1 MTTCY
6 QLYIGGA
13 WRDATGGATF
23 PAINPVNQQAWA
35 DLPQASAEDVDAAVS
50 AAREAFDGGWK
61 DTNGLTR
68 ATLMQRLAELLEYDA
83 ERMAQLE
90 TTDNGK
96 VIRETRVQ
104 MRFAARNYRYF
115 AGWADKLQGDSIPL
129 DRPELVDFTTREP
142 RGVAALITSWNS
154 PMAILANKL
163 APALAAGCTVVIKPS
178 EMASVTTLAFAELC
192 ERAGFPAGVINVV
205 TGDSSVGAA
214 LTGHPGVDL
223 ISFTGG
229 TATGKA
235 ISRVAAEHLTPV
247 TLELGG
253 KSANI
258 VFSDA
263 DLKQALTGVVAGIFA
278 AAGQTCIAGSRLLVQ
293 RDIYDQVVAEV
304 CERAQAIRVGDPRD
318 ESTEMGPVAT
328 KAQHR
333 RVLDFINRARTQGAT
348 LITGGGEPQGDLYT
362 RGYFVEPTVFSDVE
376 PDSELAQEEVFGPVL
391 AIIPFETE
399 EQAIAI
405 ANGTAYGLVAGL
417 WTQNLARAHR
427 VARQLQVGGVWVNT
441 YRTNAAQA
449 PFGGVKASGSGR
461 ERGLHALDEYLE
473 IKNLMIDLSNE
484 ARDPFAIRT

>member
-68 ATLMQRLAELLEYDA
+68 ATLMQRLAELLESDA

-129 DRPELVDFTTREP
+129 DRAELVDFTTREP

-192 ERAGFPAGVINVV
+192 ERAGFPPGVINVV
-205 TGDSSVGAA
+205 TGDGSVGAA

-258 VFSDA
+258 VFADA
-263 DLKQALTGVVAGIFA
+263 DLKQAVTGAVAGIFA

-293 RDIYDQVVAEV
+293 RDIYDQVVAQV
-304 CERAQAIRVGDPRD
+304 CERARAIRVGDPRD

-333 RVLDFINRARTQGAT
+333 RVLDFIDRARTQGAT
-348 LITGGGEPQGDLYT
+348 LVAGGGEPQGDVYT
-362 RGYFVEPTVFSDVE
+362 RGYFVEPTVFTDVE

>member
-35 DLPQASAEDVDAAVS
+35 ELPQATAEDVDAAVI
-50 AAREAFDGGWK
+50 AAREAFDGSWK

-68 ATLMQRLAELLEYDA
+68 ATLMQRLAELLESDA

-96 VIRETRVQ
+96 VIRETRIQ

-115 AGWADKLQGDSIPL
+115 AGWADKLQGESIPL

-178 EMASVTTLAFAELC
+178 EVASVTTLAFAELC
-192 ERAGFPAGVINVV
+192 ERAGFPPGVINVV
-205 TGDSSVGAA
+205 TGDGSVGAA

-258 VFSDA
+258 VFADA
-263 DLKQALTGVVAGIFA
+263 DLKQAVTGAVAGIFA

-293 RDIYDQVVAEV
+293 RDIYDQVVAQV
-304 CERAQAIRVGDPRD
+304 CERARAIRVGDPRD

-333 RVLDFINRARTQGAT
+333 RVLDFIDRARTQGAT
-348 LITGGGEPQGDLYT
+348 LVAGGGEPQGDLYT
-362 RGYFVEPTVFSDVE
+362 RGYFVEPTVFTDVE